1 MASIKAAQSEQMW
14 FHLKLYKTVCV
25 CACVWEREHAFYT
38 HASIS
43 ISSVNVCACLC
54 MCVPIPFH
62 LIKPWLQQPHTLVC
76 RTQPF
81 ITGLEPFTAGFMGA
95 SAGPQGHH
103 SRGRGRSGNG
113 EGGSRGTRAEDDEWT
128 ERGNDKRRDRGAQS
142 QTGFNL
148 LGDAPPFVMMPLV
161 INIF

>member
-1 MASIKAAQSEQMW
+1 MS
-14 FHLKLYKTVCV
+14 VC
-25 CACVWEREHAFYT
+25 EREHACSFYY
-38 HASIS
+38 IR
-43 ISSVNVCACLC
+43 VKVCVCRC

-113 EGGSRGTRAEDDEWT
+113 GRRERRNESGGGRWVNTEGVKMEETPPSEGGWETEVLSPRRGL
-128 ERGNDKRRDRGAQS
+128 
-142 QTGFNL
+142 NL
-148 LGDAPPFVMMPLV
+148 LGGALCFIIVPPV
-161 INIF
+161 INILLSTRFDGHHMD